1 MNRCVACRA
10 AGRNHFLYARGDEPH
25 TYHEEC
31 NLQKFSLRTWR
42 WTVFQARGIEFFEI
56 FSTHVEMNRA
66 SQTWAAT
73 RAYFLYAR
81 GDEPICGLFQA
92 TSWKFSLRTWR
103 WTGGEA
109 KMDVLAKIFST
120 HVEMNRTI
128 WQWIIKNTH
137 FLYARGDEPFCFV
150 HFLFNKKF
158 SLRTWRWTVSQN
170 RHLPVRDI
178 FSTHVE
184 MNRKCWTS
192 ETRIL
197 HFLYARGDEPIYGA
211 ERSIFE
217 IFSLRTWRWTGQ
229 RVTVIYRN
237 LIFSTHVEMNRLDKW
252 SQ

>member
-137 FLYARGDEPFCFV
+137 FLYARGDEPAILSYQEQARLFSLRTWRWTVANIARRKQTTIFSTHV
-150 HFLFNKKF
+150 EMNRTRNKMTIKEIHFLYARGDEPRPMTIKRLFQKF
-158 SLRTWRWTVSQN
+158 SLRTWRWTG
-170 RHLPVRDI
+170 
-178 FSTHVE
+178 F
-184 MNRKCWTS
+184 
-192 ETRIL
+192 
-197 HFLYARGDEPIYGA
+197 
-211 ERSIFE
+211 
-217 IFSLRTWRWTGQ
+217 
-229 RVTVIYRN
+229 
-237 LIFSTHVEMNRLDKW
+237 
-252 SQ
+252 